1 VHWDISL
8 ICKQVT
14 DVGLLP
20 ENMTAPNQKH
30 IQYCINIEQHH
41 GIQKYIVPEA
51 RDFSSKKATPL
62 DT

>member
-1 VHWDISL
+1 MQTSDGRGAFAR
-8 ICKQVT
+8 K
-14 DVGLLP
+14 
-20 ENMTAPNQKH
+20 MTAPGQKH

-41 GIQKYIVPEA
+41 GVQKYIVPEA